1 MLKSDNFLRVLAIPY
16 SALVSV
22 IFGMMLLSFP
32 IGAYVVFNSDVGK
45 EINFEYPLD
54 GLDIF
59 LGGLSFKLLLKFEI
73 GEAFAVLWCIYI
85 LLFSITI
92 LGPNRNFMK
101 VLTSLMTERWK
112 NIKDSSFLSMVTWFS
127 ILIVFSV
134 IIDSTQQIFGVKT
147 EPPGFQN
154 ALIQF
159 FEVTASPL
167 KEELG
172 FRMLLIGLPLF
183 AMFSHK
189 ASATHFFKSLW
200 HPSKNLEITNYK
212 KVVFLIILVGIFF
225 GAAHIISGAP
235 WSSGKFAQATV
246 AGVIIGWVYVR
257 YGLAPAILIH
267 WATNY
272 FISSYVF
279 FMSDINQTSIVHE
292 FSNPFLN
299 TLEVLLL
306 ATGVLAISMLV
317 LNYIKSKREP
327 TALTPA

>member
-1 MLKSDNFLRVLAIPY
+1 LLKNENILRVLAIPY

-32 IGAYVVFNSDVGK
+32 IGPYVVFNSDVGK

-54 GLDIF
+54 GLDVF
-59 LGGLSFKLLLKFEI
+59 LGGISFKMPLKFEI
-73 GEAFAVLWCIYI
+73 GEAFAILWCIYVI
-85 LLFSITI
+85 LFSISI
-92 LGPNRNFMK
+92 VGPNRNFMK
-101 VLTSLMTERWK
+101 VLTSLMAERAQ
-112 NIKDSSFLSMVTWFS
+112 NIKDNSFLNMVAWFS
-127 ILIVFSV
+127 ILVVFSV
-134 IIDSTQQIFGVKT
+134 IIDSTQQIVGVKT
-147 EPPGFQN
+147 EPPDFQN

-172 FRMLLIGLPLF
+172 FRVLLIGLPLF
-183 AMFSHK
+183 VMFSHK
-189 ASATHFFKSLW
+189 ASLIHFFKSLW

-212 KVVFLIILVGIFF
+212 KVITVVVIVGIFF

-246 AGVIIGWVYVR
+246 AGLIIGWVYVR

-279 FMSDINQTSIVHE
+279 FMSDINQTSIINE

-306 ATGVLAISMLV
+306 VTGVLAMSMLI
-317 LNYIKSKREP
+317 LNYIKSKRESA
-327 TALTPA
+327 ALTPA

>member
-1 MLKSDNFLRVLAIPY
+1 
-16 SALVSV
+16 
-22 IFGMMLLSFP
+22 
-32 IGAYVVFNSDVGK
+32 
-45 EINFEYPLD
+45 
-54 GLDIF
+54 
-59 LGGLSFKLLLKFEI
+59 
-73 GEAFAVLWCIYI
+73 
-85 LLFSITI
+85 
-92 LGPNRNFMK
+92 
-101 VLTSLMTERWK
+101 
-112 NIKDSSFLSMVTWFS
+112 
-127 ILIVFSV
+127 
-134 IIDSTQQIFGVKT
+134 
-147 EPPGFQN
+147 
-154 ALIQF
+154 
-159 FEVTASPL
+159 
-167 KEELG
+167 
-172 FRMLLIGLPLF
+172 MLLIGIPLF

-189 ASATHFFKSLW
+189 ASLAYFFKSLW

-212 KVVFLIILVGIFF
+212 KVVILIILVGVFF

-235 WSSGKFAQATV
+235 WSSGKFVQATV